1 MYDFKKLQEPH
12 KTNGGGGAPD
22 LSGSTTKKHFF

>member
-12 KTNGGGGAPD
+12 KTNGGGAPD